1 MQVSL
6 QNSAH
11 RGYVN
16 YKGENYQ
23 MLKNIKIRTRML
35 LSYAVIIVLCL
46 GASVAALI
54 MMNQISGNLTT
65 FYDNNYAATVKA
77 WTAKQEIQYAR
88 ADILNAILETDD
100 DDMHMELDNATAAFT
115 NMRAAFPV
123 IAIGKV

>member
-1 MQVSL
+1 
-6 QNSAH
+6 
-11 RGYVN
+11 
-16 YKGENYQ
+16 
-23 MLKNIKIRTRML
+23 ML